1 MRWQTLTQ
9 LAASTLFA
17 MATSACV
24 GEYEMNQPTPGG
36 EDDGDDGDNGGEVS
50 AEEMYYAT
58 VADGLGVECG
68 TCHVGTNP
76 DDVLG
81 GPDFMGPTV
90 DSSYDSIRS
99 WLTVEEVPLVGPTP
113 GDSQIYYKGAHPPG
127 VALSDELKAKVAD
140 WILVQAEEDGIQ
152 PEPDPEP
159 DPDEEEPE
167 PTPTG
172 PDTLVEALELFS
184 NCMTY
189 EDFEATNFENVADQ
203 NTAEGQCSGCHGQGT
218 GGAFLSADNIDF
230 YVNQRKMPYVLKFVT
245 GTVNDD
251 GSFKDLIISRRYE
264 LKRDDNGHPNYIMA
278 DERLNSIRDFF
289 DLTYTKYQNSIAA
302 GTPCTPDDPINNP
315 PP

>member
-1 MRWQTLTQ
+1 MRWTNLTQ
-9 LAASTLFA
+9 LAASALLA
-17 MATSACV
+17 MATTACV
-24 GEYEMNQPTPGG
+24 GEYEMNQPGPGD
-36 EDDGDDGDNGGEVS
+36 DDGDGDTGGGDQT
-50 AEEMYYAT
+50 AEELYYAT
-58 VADGLGVECG
+58 VADGLATECG

-76 DDVLG
+76 EDVLG
-81 GPDFMGPTV
+81 GPDFMGPDAST
-90 DSSYDSIRS
+90 SYGSVRT
-99 WLTVEEVPLVGPTP
+99 WTTVEEVPLIGPTP
-113 GDSQIYYKGAHPPG
+113 GDSQLYYKGAHPPG
-127 VALSDELKAKVAD
+127 LALSDGLKAKVGD
-140 WILVQAEEDGIQ
+140 WILAQAEEDGITPD
-152 PEPDPEP
+152 PEPEP
-159 DPDEEEPE
+159 DPDEEEPD
-167 PTPTG
+167 PVPAG

-278 DERLNSIRDFF
+278 TERLDSIRNFF

-315 PP
+315 PI

>member
-1 MRWQTLTQ
+1 MRWQPLTH
-9 LAASTLFA
+9 LAASALFA

-36 EDDGDDGDNGGEVS
+36 DEDDDDGTDGDIT
-50 AEEMYYAT
+50 AEEMFNST
-58 VADGLGVECG
+58 VAEGLRTECG
-68 TCHVGTNP
+68 TCHAGEDL
-76 DDVLG
+76 DDTLG
-81 GPDFMGPTV
+81 GPDWLGPDI
-90 DSSYDSIRS
+90 DSSYATLRGYTS
-99 WLTVEEVPLVGPTP
+99 VEGLPLVGPTP

-127 VALSDELKAKVAD
+127 VALSDALKPKVGE
-140 WILVQAEEDGIQ
+140 WIAAQALEDGID
-152 PEPDPEP
+152 PDPK
-159 DPDEEEPE
+159 PDEEEPDPE
-167 PTPTG
+167 TPTG

-189 EDFEATNFENVADQ
+189 EDFDATNFENVANQ

-218 GGAFLSADNIDF
+218 GGSFLSANNIDF
-230 YVNQRKMPYVLKFVT
+230 YVNQRKMPYILKFVT

-278 DERLNSIRDFF
+278 EERLNSIRDFF
-289 DLTYTKYQNSIAA
+289 DVTYTKYSTAIAA

>member
-36 EDDGDDGDNGGEVS
+36 DDDGDNGGDGDVG
-50 AEEMYYAT
+50 AEELFNTT
-58 VADGLGVECG
+58 VAEGLQTECG
-68 TCHVGTNP
+68 VCHAGTNLE
-76 DDVLG
+76 DVLG
-81 GPDFMGPTV
+81 GPDWLGP
-90 DSSYDSIRS
+90 DMESMYSSILGFTSTEG
-99 WLTVEEVPLVGPTP
+99 LPLIGPTP
-113 GDSQIYYKGAHPPG
+113 GDSQLYYKGAHPPG
-127 VALSDELKAKVAD
+127 LALSDGLKAKVGD
-140 WILVQAEEDGIQ
+140 WILAQAEEDGITPD
-152 PEPDPEP
+152 PEPEP
-159 DPDEEEPE
+159 DPDEEEPD
-167 PTPTG
+167 PVPAG

-278 DERLNSIRDFF
+278 NERLDSIRNFF
-289 DLTYTKYQNSIAA
+289 DLTYTKYQNSIAS
-302 GTPCTPDDPINNP
+302 GTPCTPDDPLNAP